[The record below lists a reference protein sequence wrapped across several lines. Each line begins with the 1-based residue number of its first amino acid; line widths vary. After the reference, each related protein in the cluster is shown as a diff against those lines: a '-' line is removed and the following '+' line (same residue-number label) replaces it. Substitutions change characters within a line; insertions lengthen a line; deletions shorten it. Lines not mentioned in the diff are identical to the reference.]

1 MRLIQTGMSGHG
13 ILILKTEREEANGKR
28 SVMNVLIIEDEYNLA
43 DAIRSSLERESYQAE
58 IETRGDTGL
67 DKALSGTFDL
77 VILDVM
83 LPGMNGFDILR
94 EIRNSD
100 VETKIIMLTAR
111 GELEDKLNG
120 LRGGADDYLTKPF
133 HMAELLA
140 RVDIQLKKAS
150 NAQDNKLKAADL
162 ELDMKTG
169 SIYSSV
175 SGTSLPV
182 TGKEYAL
189 LEHFLRN
196 PTQILSK
203 EQLYTKVWGWDN
215 TIESNNLEAYLS
227 FIRKKL
233 RLLKSRVTIKSVRG
247 VGYRLE
253 IADE

>member
-1 MRLIQTGMSGHG
+1 
-13 ILILKTEREEANGKR
+13 
-28 SVMNVLIIEDEYNLA
+28 MNVLIIEDEYNLA

-67 DKALSGTFDL
+67 EKALSGTFDL

-83 LPGMNGFDILR
+83 LPGMNGFDILK
-94 EIRNSD
+94 EIRRSELD
-100 VETKIIMLTAR
+100 TKVIMLTAR
-111 GELEDKLNG
+111 GELEDKLTG
-120 LRGGADDYLTKPF
+120 LKGGADDYLTKPF

-150 NAQDNKLKAADL
+150 NAQDNKLRLTDL

-169 SIYSSV
+169 TIFSSV
-175 SGTSLPV
+175 TGNSLPV

-189 LEHFLRN
+189 LEIFLRN
-196 PTQILSK
+196 PSQILSK